1 VYKQEP
7 EAKREMDKNMAKKV
21 ALGAVLAAMVTV
33 ATMLH
38 IPMPG
43 MRIYFNLGEGV
54 LYVIALLLGSHFGG
68 LCGGLGAA
76 LADVLLGY
84 PLWAP
89 LTLVIKGVEGFVV
102 GKLAPRGRTV
112 ALAAGAVVMIAGY
125 TTSAGILYGWKVAP
139 VEFITDIAQTGVGAA
154 FALVFAPV
162 LEKRLTL
169 KRETN

>member
-1 VYKQEP
+1 
-7 EAKREMDKNMAKKV
+7 MDKNMAKKV

-54 LYVIALLLGSHFGG
+54 LYVVALLLGSHFGG

-89 LTLVIKGVEGFVV
+89 LTLVIKGVEGYVV
-102 GKLAPRGRTV
+102 GKLAPRGRLAMGQRSEVTTE
-112 ALAAGAVVMIAGY
+112 AAGAVIMIAGY

-139 VEFITDIAQTGVGAA
+139 VELITDIAQTGVGAA
-154 FALVFAPV
+154 FALVFVPV
-162 LEKRLTL
+162 LEKRLL
-169 KRETN
+169 YRES